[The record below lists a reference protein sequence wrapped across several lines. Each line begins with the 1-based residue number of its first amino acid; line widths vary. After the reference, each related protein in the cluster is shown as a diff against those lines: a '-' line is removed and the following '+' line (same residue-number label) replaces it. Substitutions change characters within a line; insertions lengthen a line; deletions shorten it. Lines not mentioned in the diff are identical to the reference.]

1 MIGTLPH
8 TSASG
13 AWAYTAGEGKVRVR
27 PKANQ
32 TALWEPTRAARERFQ
47 GTPAP
52 TGKRLHHDE
61 AFASMQRR
69 GLVESRTPEKKRM
82 YMVRDIIKDT
92 NLLDHSMFKAPHA
105 YRAHQGILGATEK
118 IKNETIVRKP
128 QVIVDRKQAWHSAF
142 VCHPVHSGSM

>member
-69 GLVESRTPEKKRM
+69 GLVESRTPEKKRL

-118 IKNETIVRKP
+118 IKNEAIMRKP
-128 QVIVDRKQAWHSAF
+128 
-142 VCHPVHSGSM
+142 